1 MEMQIAN
8 VDGFV
13 NKRGRRGANTE
24 VAGTGPVLRSG
35 KTILGPC
42 AAVRF

>member
-13 NKRGRRGANTE
+13 NKSGRRGANTE
-24 VAGTGPVLRSG
+24 DTGTGPAIRSG